1 MSARPEPLEQS
12 ELYSRWLWRGG
23 VLADSSKRAYESR
36 VREFVT
42 WVVSEGAQYADA
54 FTDGYVR
61 DYAAR
66 DYRRHLLVT
75 RKKAPRTVAQAM
87 SAIGSFYE
95 WLELGK
101 PQGVKVDVG
110 PSDRKGLTEDDL
122 RKVLRACQ
130 RRSLRDY
137 AIGMTLFNAAVRVG
151 ELVALDVG
159 DVHITERKGQL
170 DVRYGKGGDPRKV
183 PLNKDVRPVLKAWM
197 AERRTLPGGDGQ
209 ALFLA
214 RSGARLSIRSVEHV
228 MQTVGEEVGVKVTPH
243 TLRHTFGWRNAEAG
257 APLESIR
264 QMLGHK
270 HISTTAGYTRPRF
283 EDLEDAVDRIGV
295 DL

>member
-1 MSARPEPLEQS
+1 MTARPEPSEQPD
-12 ELYSRWLWRGG
+12 LYSRWLWRGG
-23 VLADSSKRAYESR
+23 VLADATKRAYESR
-36 VREFVT
+36 VREYVT
-42 WVVSEGAQYADA
+42 WVLSEGAQYADA
-54 FTDGYVR
+54 FTDPYVR

-66 DYRRHLLVT
+66 DYRRKMLVT
-75 RKKAPRTVAQAM
+75 DKKAPRSVAQAM

-110 PSDRKGLTEDDL
+110 PSDRKGLPEDDL

-130 RRSLRDY
+130 RRGLRDY

-151 ELVALDVG
+151 ELYALDIG
-159 DVHITERKGQL
+159 DVHLTERKGQL
-170 DVRYGKGGDPRKV
+170 DVRYGKGGEPRKV
-183 PLNKDVRPVLKAWM
+183 PLNKEVRPVLKAWI
-197 AERRTLPGGDGQ
+197 AERRTLPGGET
-209 ALFLA
+209 APLFLS
-214 RSGARLSIRSVEHV
+214 RSGDRLSVRSVEYIL
-228 MQTVGEEVGVKVTPH
+228 QKAGESAGVKVTPH

-270 HISTTAGYTRPRF
+270 HISTTAGYTRPRW
-283 EDLEDAVDRIGV
+283 ENLEDAVERIGV